1 MGQAGSLGGDALED
15 VVDERVHDGHGLA
28 GDASV
33 GVNLLQNLVDVDG
46 VGFPPP
52 PLALLVSGTDGLR
65 LAGGLLSAFT
75 GWLWWHD
82 WTLNVPVCRTKL
94 QNETDAH
101 RRHFLFI

>member
-46 VGFPPP
+46 VGFPP
-52 PLALLVSGTDGLR
+52 LALLVSGTEGLR
-65 LAGGLLSAFT
+65 LADGFFCSQVGPYGAQQVL
-75 GWLWWHD
+75 
-82 WTLNVPVCRTKL
+82 
-94 QNETDAH
+94 
-101 RRHFLFI
+101 

>member
-15 VVDERVHDGHGLA
+15 IVDERVHDGHGLA

-65 LAGGLLSAFT
+65 LAGGFLSTFR
-75 GWLWWHD
+75 GRFWRHG
-82 WTLNVPVCRTKL
+82 WTLKVAGCRTKL
-94 QNETDAH
+94 MMPGTD
-101 RRHFLFI
+101 FLFI